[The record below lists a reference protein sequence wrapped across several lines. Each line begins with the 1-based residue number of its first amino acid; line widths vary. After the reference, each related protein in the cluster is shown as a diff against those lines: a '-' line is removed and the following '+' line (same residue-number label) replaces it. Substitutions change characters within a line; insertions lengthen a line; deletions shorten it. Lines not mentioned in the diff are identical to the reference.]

1 LTMVVAL
8 KNTYT
13 NRMCWCLTL
22 IPVTWQVDVLGS
34 IVRQAWAPHC
44 DTVLKHMI
52 SNQCPCYVIPLT
64 QDFINPSLHLILGM
78 STNMQCSIKST
89 LCIHRITGNPK

>member
-13 NRMCWCLTL
+13 NHMCWCLTL

-34 IVRQAWAPHC
+34 IVRQAWAPQC

-52 SNQCPCYVIPLT
+52 FHQCPCYVIPIT

-78 STNMQCSIKST
+78 STNMQSSIKSS
-89 LCIHRITGNPK
+89 LCIYRITDNHK